1 MLLETI
7 CFLDGR
13 AQHLPWHQ
21 ARFDEARWTLWR
33 IRKPLSL
40 AEALNPPAE
49 FQRGKVK
56 CRVLYDYR
64 IHRVEWRPYTL
75 ATKTRTL
82 QLVEGSH
89 LRYSFKHADRS
100 EIRRLMALRGQA
112 DDILIVQDGL
122 ITDTSYCN
130 VVCFDG
136 RRYFTPAQPLL
147 PGTCRAR
154 LLYEQRLEPADIRPE
169 DLHRFHRIFLIN
181 AMLDLD
187 ECIGVWNKN
196 LTFAA
201 LF

>member
-1 MLLETI
+1 MLIETI
-7 CFLDGR
+7 CFLNGQ

-21 ARFDEARWTLWR
+21 ARLDESRRACWH
-33 IRKPLSL
+33 IREPLSL
-40 AEALNPPAE
+40 EAALKPPAQ
-49 FQRGKVK
+49 FRQGKVK

-64 IHRVEWRPYTL
+64 IHRVEWMFYTP
-75 ATKTRTL
+75 AKVRTL
-82 QLVEGSH
+82 QLADGNH
-89 LRYSFKHADRS
+89 LYYAFKYADRS
-100 EIRRLMALRGQA
+100 EIRRLMAVRGEA

-130 VVCFDG
+130 VACFDG
-136 RRYFTPAQPLL
+136 QRYFTPAQPLL

-154 LLYEQRLEPADIRPE
+154 LLYERRVEPADIRPE
-169 DLHRFHRIFLIN
+169 DLHRFQRIFLIN
-181 AMLDLD
+181 AMLDLG

>member
-7 CFLDGR
+7 CFLDGQ
-13 AQHLPWHQ
+13 AQHLQWHQ
-21 ARFDEARWTLWR
+21 VRLDEARWALWH
-33 IRKPLSL
+33 IRTPLSL
-40 AEALNPPAE
+40 ADALTPPAE
-49 FQRGKVK
+49 FQHGKVK

-64 IHRVEWRPYTL
+64 IHRVEWMPYIPARTH
-75 ATKTRTL
+75 TL

-89 LRYSFKHADRS
+89 LRYPFKYADRS
-100 EIRRLMALRGQA
+100 EIRRMMALRGEA

-136 RRYFTPAQPLL
+136 QRYFTPAQPLL
-147 PGTCRAR
+147 PGTSRAR
-154 LLYEQRLEPADIRPE
+154 LLHEQRLDPADIRPQ
-169 DLHRFHRIFLIN
+169 DLHYFQHIFLIN
-181 AMLDLD
+181 AMLDLG
-187 ECIGVWNKN
+187 ECIGIWNKN